1 MLHDARPLELDA
13 TPLQVLAD
21 WPVDRPVVFLHSGRL
36 NSEWSR
42 YSVFAEPR
50 GTLINERGR
59 SRWTGPAHPGPFA
72 LHDDALRCLDRATR
86 HDDAL
91 YLGYLGY
98 ELAHAIEPVLGPV
111 RAPPPGPADRAWPDL
126 VMHRCPVA
134 WVYDHRDGRWSV
146 VGPDASDGLVPPC
159 VPVGPAP
166 APAFD
171 AAAPVPDEPRAAH
184 EARVRRALD
193 YIAAGDVFQVNLA
206 HRFSSG
212 FSGSP
217 RALFAALAAVSPA
230 WYGAYIELPAENGKP
245 PRALASTS
253 PELFLK
259 LDRDGTVTTRPIKGT
274 RAAGPDAGP
283 NGAEEGGDSAED
295 LLLSAKDAAELNM
308 IIDLLRND
316 LGRVCS
322 YGSVKVTQP
331 RTIESHPTVHHGVA
345 TITGRL
351 HADRRLRHLL
361 RATFPGGSITGA
373 PKVRA
378 MQIIRALEAGPRGPY
393 CGAIGVVRGGT
404 RGGDDPGRTDG
415 AGGPVANLS
424 IAIRTLL
431 VDPAAGR
438 VNFHVGGGIVA
449 DSDPADEYAETL
461 HKAEALRQGLAAG
474 RQQVP

>member
-1 MLHDARPLELDA
+1 MPTMLHDARPLELDA
-13 TPLQVLAD
+13 TPLQVLAG
-21 WPVDRPVVFLHSGRL
+21 WPAERPVAFLHSGRL
-36 NSEWSR
+36 NARWSR
-42 YSVFAEPR
+42 YSVIAEPR
-50 GTLINERGR
+50 GTLVSERGR
-59 SRWTGPAHPGPFA
+59 SRWAGPAHPGPLA
-72 LHDDALRCLDRATR
+72 LHDDALRCLDRVTR
-86 HDDAL
+86 DDDAL

-98 ELAHAIEPVLGPV
+98 ELAHAIEPVLGP
-111 RAPPPGPADRAWPDL
+111 APVPDDDRSSDVWPEL
-126 VMHRCPVA
+126 IMHRCPVA
-134 WVYDHRDGRWSV
+134 WVYDHREGRWSV
-146 VGPDASDGLVPPC
+146 VGPDASDGLAPPRA
-159 VPVGPAP
+159 PGADAP
-166 APAFD
+166 APGFD
-171 AAAPVPDEPRAAH
+171 ASPPVPDEPRPAH

-212 FSGSP
+212 FRGSP

-230 WYGAYIELPAENGKP
+230 WYGAYVELPADDGRP
-245 PRALASTS
+245 ARALASTS

-259 LDRDGTVTTRPIKGT
+259 LDPDGTVTTRPIKGT
-274 RAAGPDAGP
+274 RPAGADGPD
-283 NGAEEGGDSAED
+283 GAADALRE
-295 LLLSAKDAAELNM
+295 SAKDAAELNM

-378 MQIIRALEAGPRGPY
+378 MQIIRELEAGPRGPY

-404 RGGDDPGRTDG
+404 RGGDDPSRADG

-461 HKAEALRQGLAAG
+461 HKAEALRRALAANEPVG
-474 RQQVP
+474 P